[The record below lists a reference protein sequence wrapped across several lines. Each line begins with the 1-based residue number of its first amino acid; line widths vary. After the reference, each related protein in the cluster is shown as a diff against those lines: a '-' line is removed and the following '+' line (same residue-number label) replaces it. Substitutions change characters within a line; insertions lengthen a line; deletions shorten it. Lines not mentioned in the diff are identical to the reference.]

1 MSLASCSVLV
11 LELFFRSFMS
21 VASAGVNT
29 EAKEVASV
37 QNERTRNIEYQTEK
51 PETRMSKPE
60 TNSKSE
66 ISKGTKNCLNSK
78 VARIMVSYFSIF
90 EFVSNIV
97 FRVSNFLLLH
107 ACLTTKYG
115 CAFRA
120 GLRLRPGYKNG
131 APDLGRNSK

>member
-1 MSLASCSVLV
+1 MSLASCSALV

-37 QNERTRNIEYQTEK
+37 QNERDRNIVYQTEK
-51 PETRMSKPE
+51 PETRTSK
-60 TNSKSE
+60 
-66 ISKGTKNCLNSK
+66 L
-78 VARIMVSYFSIF
+78 
-90 EFVSNIV
+90 V
-97 FRVSNFLLLH
+97 FRVSNFILPH

-115 CAFRA
+115 CVFGA
-120 GLRLRPGYKNG
+120 GLGLRPGYKNG